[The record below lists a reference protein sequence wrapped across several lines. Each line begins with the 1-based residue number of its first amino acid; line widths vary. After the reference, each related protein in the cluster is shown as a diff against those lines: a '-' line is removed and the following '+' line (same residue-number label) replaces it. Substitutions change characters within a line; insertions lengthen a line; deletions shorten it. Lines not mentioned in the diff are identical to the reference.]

1 MIEHRQKEHAMN
13 IQEMMRQMQAM
24 KKKMEKAQAEVAAKS
39 FEGSAGGG
47 MVVVTS
53 NGKNE
58 ITAVKIEKEVVNPE
72 EIEML
77 QDLIVAATNQ
87 AIQRATEAMQT
98 EVGKFTAGLGL
109 PGMF

>member
-1 MIEHRQKEHAMN
+1 MN
-13 IQEMMRQMQAM
+13 IQEMMRQAQKM
-24 KKKMEKAQAEVAAKS
+24 KAKIEKAQADIQKQT

-47 MVVVTS
+47 MVVVTA

-58 ITAVKIEKEVVNPE
+58 IVAVKIEREVVSPDE
-72 EIEML
+72 LDML

-87 AIQRATEAMQT
+87 ALGRATEAMQNELAKVT
-98 EVGKFTAGLGL
+98 GGMAI